1 MRRRKI
7 SKTVRRDL
15 YHAFDGRCAYCGCSI
30 DYDEMEVDHVVP
42 VINGGRDE
50 LNKLLPA
57 CHDCNRNK
65 GGLTV
70 EEFRSQFGC
79 GGKVVFYFELIA

>member
-7 SKTVRRDL
+7 GKTVRRGL
-15 YHAFDGRCAYCGCSI
+15 YHAFDGRCAYCGCSL
-30 DYDEMEVDHVVP
+30 DYNEMEIAHVVP
-42 VINGGRDE
+42 VTNGGLDE
-50 LNKLLPA
+50 LDNLLPA
-57 CHDCNRNK
+57 CHDCNHSK

>member
-7 SKTVRRDL
+7 GKTVRRGL
-15 YHAFDGRCAYCGCSI
+15 YHAFDGRCAYCGCSL
-30 DYDEMEVDHVVP
+30 DYNEMEIDRVVP
-42 VINGGRDE
+42 VTNGGLDE
-50 LNKLLPA
+50 LDNLLPA
-57 CHDCNRNK
+57 CHDCNHSK

>member
-7 SKTVRRDL
+7 GKTVRRGL
-15 YHAFDGRCAYCGCSI
+15 YHAFDGRCAYCGCSL
-30 DYDEMEVDHVVP
+30 DYNEMEIDRVVP
-42 VINGGRDE
+42 VTNGGLDE
-50 LNKLLPA
+50 LDNLLPA
-57 CHDCNRNK
+57 CHDCNHSK

-70 EEFRSQFGC
+70 EEFRSPFGC

>member
-1 MRRRKI
+1 MPGAP
-7 SKTVRRDL
+7 L
-15 YHAFDGRCAYCGCSI
+15 YHAFDGRCAYCGCSL
-30 DYDEMEVDHVVP
+30 DYNEMDIDHVVP
-42 VINGGRDE
+42 VTNGGLDE
-50 LNKLLPA
+50 LDNLLPA
-57 CHDCNRNK
+57 CHDCNHSK